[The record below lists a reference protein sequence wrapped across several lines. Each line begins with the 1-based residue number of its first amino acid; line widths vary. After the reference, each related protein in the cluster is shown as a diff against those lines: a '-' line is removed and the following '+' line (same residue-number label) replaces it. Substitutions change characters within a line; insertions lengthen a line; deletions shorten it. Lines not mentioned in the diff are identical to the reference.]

1 MGFVSDVFGVGR
13 ISMWIGRF
21 AQWLS
26 VGSLDMAM
34 LSSRE
39 EATMSCGV
47 VPNPRESQRAVL
59 TNR

>member
-39 EATMSCGV
+39 EATLSCGV
-47 VPNPRESQRAVL
+47 VPKPRES
-59 TNR
+59 

>member
-26 VGSLDMAM
+26 VDSIAISKLP
-34 LSSRE
+34 SRE
-39 EATMSCGV
+39 EATLSCGV
-47 VPNPRESQRAVL
+47 VPKPRESQRAVL

>member
-26 VGSLDMAM
+26 VGSLAM

-39 EATMSCGV
+39 EATLSCGV